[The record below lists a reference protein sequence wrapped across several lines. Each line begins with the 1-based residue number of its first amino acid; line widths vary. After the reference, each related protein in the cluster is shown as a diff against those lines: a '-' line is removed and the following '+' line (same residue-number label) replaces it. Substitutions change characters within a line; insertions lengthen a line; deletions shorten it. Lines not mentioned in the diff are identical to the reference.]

1 MPLDPAT
8 VTGLMNANMIANG
21 LVGPSTPQLASGIA
35 NGLSQYAASGLTAI
49 SVDTGT
55 VGSGTG
61 FGVGMVI
68 APSIFQATLQ
78 AAFAGALIFGPSAPL
93 LVNALSLGFSQA
105 LATAI
110 INTANVGVGV
120 GTGVVTVVPGSGVP
134 FFTAAFAAGGM
145 VGPGA
150 VNMATAVGIG
160 FDSAIPAAK
169 GVIVIAGPA
178 GPSPAA
184 GAGTGKIS

>member
-1 MPLDPAT
+1 MPLDPGT
-8 VTGLMNANMIANG
+8 ITGLMNANMASNG
-21 LVGPSTPQLASGIA
+21 LLGPSVPQLAAGVA

-55 VGSGTG
+55 VGSGVG
-61 FGVGMVI
+61 FGVGIIIPPAV
-68 APSIFQATLQ
+68 FQGTLQ
-78 AAFAGALIFGPSAPL
+78 AAFAGALIVGPTAPL
-93 LVNALSLGFSQA
+93 LVNAIAMGFSQA

-110 INTANVGVGV
+110 INTTNVGVGA
-120 GTGVVTVVPGSGVP
+120 GAGVVTIAPSSGAP
-134 FFTAAFAAGGM
+134 FFVAAFTASGM

-160 FDSAIPAAK
+160 FDMAIPAAK
-169 GVIVIAGPA
+169 GVIAIAGPA
-178 GPSPAA
+178 GPAPSA